1 MHEIKIYGEIVP
13 FEEQWIIDQGGF
25 YNLSALQQSLKE
37 AKGKD
42 IKVRIR
48 SFGGD
53 VETGFTMYNEL
64 RRYAKD
70 NKAKVTTLGE
80 GQVASIATVIFLAGD
95 ERILTGHT
103 EPFVHNAW
111 TYSEGDSKTLVRVA
125 AELEKCNNMI
135 ADHYALHTDLTRDE
149 ALELMNNDTSITAEE
164 AVTIRFATS
173 IEEVLRPVALKRF
186 STKNLVSMGDVD
198 FIDMMIP
205 HHEAAIKMANDFD
218 GKIKNEELKKI
229 IENIKTSQAKEI
241 EQMKKIKE
249 ESTNT
254 NNNKM
259 NKKTQTLYNK
269 VAKFLGQFSNKVVTT
284 ADGKEL
290 DFYELED
297 DAVIAVGDKAYFDG
311 MDADGSFIMPDGETY
326 VLVAGELTEIKNAED
341 KKMDSE
347 ALAEANATIA
357 LLTEQLEA
365 VSNKAVEL
373 DAQNKANIALI
384 AGYKASSKPAPNAS
398 KPNPAPTTPVQ
409 EPSKASAAVANLNK
423 NVIKK

>member
-1 MHEIKIYGEIVP
+1 MHEVFIYGEIVP
-13 FEEQWIIDQGGF
+13 FSEKWITDQGG
-25 YNLSALQQSLKE
+25 YVNIDELQRQLKE

-186 STKNLVSMGDVD
+186 ST
-198 FIDMMIP
+198 
-205 HHEAAIKMANDFD
+205 
-218 GKIKNEELKKI
+218 
-229 IENIKTSQAKEI
+229 
-241 EQMKKIKE
+241 
-249 ESTNT
+249 NT
-254 NNNKM
+254 NNKNM

-269 VAKFLGQFSNKVVTT
+269 VAKFLGQFSNKVVTS

-297 DAVIAVGDKAYFDG
+297 DAVVKVGDKAYYDG

-326 VLVAGELTEIKNAED
+326 VFIAGELTEIQSED
-341 KKMDSE
+341 VTDTDES

-373 DAQNKANIALI
+373 DTQNKAKDALI
-384 AGYKASSKPAPNAS
+384 AGYKASSKPAPNQA
-398 KPNPAPTTPVQ
+398 KEAPKAKEETK
-409 EPSKASAAVANLNK
+409 EPSIAKQAVANLNK

>member
-1 MHEIKIYGEIVP
+1 MHEIKLYGEIVP

-25 YNLSALQQSLKE
+25 YNLTCLQKSLKE

-70 NKAKVTTLGE
+70 NDAKVTTLGE

-111 TYSEGDSKTLVRVA
+111 TYSEGDSKTLIRVA

-186 STKNLVSMGDVD
+186 ST
-198 FIDMMIP
+198 
-205 HHEAAIKMANDFD
+205 
-218 GKIKNEELKKI
+218 
-229 IENIKTSQAKEI
+229 
-241 EQMKKIKE
+241 
-249 ESTNT
+249 NT
-254 NNNKM
+254 NKNKM
-259 NKKTQTLYNK
+259 SNKTKRLTFYAKKT
-269 VAKFLGQFSNKVVTT
+269 LGMVSNKVVST
-284 ADGKEL
+284 ADGKDL

-297 DAVIAVGDKAYFDG
+297 DAVVKVGDKAYYDG
-311 MDADGSFIMPDGETY
+311 IDADGSFIMPDGETY
-326 VLVAGELTEIKNAED
+326 VFIAGELQEILSEDETDTSAED
-341 KKMDSE
+341 
-347 ALAEANATIA
+347 LAEAETTITA
-357 LLTEQLEA
+357 LMEKVNELTNKVDELTA
-365 VSNKAVEL
+365 SNSTK
-373 DAQNKANIALI
+373 DALI
-384 AGYKASSKPAPNAS
+384 AGYKASSKPAPNQGKEAPKEKASEAKVTEAS
-398 KPNPAPTTPVQ
+398 K
-409 EPSKASAAVANLNK
+409 AVANLNK

>member
-1 MHEIKIYGEIVP
+1 MHEIKIYGEIIP
-13 FEEQWIIDQGGF
+13 FEEDWFGNGYI
-25 YNLSALQQSLKE
+25 NLSNVQNQLAE
-37 AKGKD
+37 AEGKD

-53 VETGFTMYNEL
+53 VETGFSIYNEL

-125 AELEKCNNMI
+125 AELDKCNNMI

-149 ALELMNNDTSITAEE
+149 ALDLMNNDTSITPEE
-164 AVTIRFATS
+164 AVKIRFATS

-186 STKNLVSMGDVD
+186 ST
-198 FIDMMIP
+198 
-205 HHEAAIKMANDFD
+205 
-218 GKIKNEELKKI
+218 
-229 IENIKTSQAKEI
+229 
-241 EQMKKIKE
+241 
-249 ESTNT
+249 NT
-254 NNNKM
+254 NNNNM

-297 DAVIAVGDKAYFDG
+297 DAVIAVGDKAYYDG
-311 MDADGSFIMPDGETY
+311 MDADGSFIMPSGETY
-326 VLVAGELTEIKNAED
+326 VLVAGELTEIQSEDITDTNA
-341 KKMDSE
+341 E

-373 DAQNKANIALI
+373 DTQNKAKDTLI
-384 AGYKASSKPAPNAS
+384 AGYKASSKS
-398 KPNPAPTTPVQ
+398 APTQSKEAPKEKQ
-409 EPSKASAAVANLNK
+409 KEAEPSKASLAVANL
-423 NVIKK
+423 KKHLTKQ

>member
-25 YNLSALQQSLKE
+25 YNLSTLQQSLKE

-111 TYSEGDSKTLVRVA
+111 TYSEGDSKTLIRVA

-186 STKNLVSMGDVD
+186 ST
-198 FIDMMIP
+198 
-205 HHEAAIKMANDFD
+205 
-218 GKIKNEELKKI
+218 
-229 IENIKTSQAKEI
+229 
-241 EQMKKIKE
+241 
-249 ESTNT
+249 
-254 NNNKM
+254 NNKLNTM
-259 NKKTQTLYNK
+259 SNKTKRLTFYAKKT
-269 VAKFLGQFSNKVVTT
+269 LGMVSNKLVVT
-284 ADGKEL
+284 ADGKDL

-297 DAVIAVGDKAYFDG
+297 DAVIKVGDKAYYDG
-311 MDADGSFIMPDGETY
+311 IDADGSFIMPDGETY
-326 VLVAGELTEIKNAED
+326 VFIAGELQEIQSED
-341 KKMDSE
+341 APDTNE
-347 ALAEANATIA
+347 DLAEAETTIVA
-357 LLTEQLEA
+357 LTEKVTELANTVAELQA
-365 VSNKAVEL
+365 SNSAKDV
-373 DAQNKANIALI
+373 LI

-398 KPNPAPTTPVQ
+398 KPNPAPTTPAQ

>member
-1 MHEIKIYGEIVP
+1 MHEVFIYGEIVP
-13 FEEQWIIDQGGF
+13 FSEKWITDQGG
-25 YNLSALQQSLKE
+25 YVNIDELQRQLKE

-111 TYSEGDSKTLVRVA
+111 TYSEGDAKTLIRVA
-125 AELEKCNNMI
+125 TELEKCNNMI

-186 STKNLVSMGDVD
+186 T
-198 FIDMMIP
+198 
-205 HHEAAIKMANDFD
+205 
-218 GKIKNEELKKI
+218 
-229 IENIKTSQAKEI
+229 
-241 EQMKKIKE
+241 
-249 ESTNT
+249 TNT
-254 NNNKM
+254 NNKKMSNKTKRLTFYA
-259 NKKTQTLYNK
+259 KKT
-269 VAKFLGQFSNKVVTT
+269 LGLISNKVVTS

-290 DFYELED
+290 DFYELAE
-297 DAVIAVGDKAYFDG
+297 DAVVKVGDKAYYDG

-326 VLVAGELTEIKNAED
+326 VFIAGELTEIQYED
-341 KKMDSE
+341 VTDTNE
-347 ALAEANATIA
+347 DLAEAETTIVA
-357 LLTEQLEA
+357 LTEKVNELINT
-365 VSNKAVEL
+365 VSEL
-373 DAQNKANIALI
+373 QASNSAKDVLI
-384 AGYKASSKPAPNAS
+384 AGYKASSRPAPNQS
-398 KPNPAPTTPVQ
+398 KEAP
-409 EPSKASAAVANLNK
+409 KAKETATENKGLSEKIK
-423 NVIKK
+423 NVQNIKLK

>member
-25 YNLSALQQSLKE
+25 YNLTCLQNALKE
-37 AKGKD
+37 ADGKD

-64 RRYAKD
+64 RRYAKE

-186 STKNLVSMGDVD
+186 ST
-198 FIDMMIP
+198 
-205 HHEAAIKMANDFD
+205 
-218 GKIKNEELKKI
+218 
-229 IENIKTSQAKEI
+229 
-241 EQMKKIKE
+241 
-249 ESTNT
+249 
-254 NNNKM
+254 NNKLNKM
-259 NKKTQTLYNK
+259 NKKTQSVLNK
-269 VAKFLGQFSNKVVTT
+269 FVKIFSAFSNKVVTT

-297 DAVIAVGDKAYFDG
+297 DAVVAVGDKAYYDG

-326 VLVAGELTEIKNAED
+326 VFIAGELTEIQSED
-341 KKMDSE
+341 VTDTNESD
-347 ALAEANATIA
+347 LAEANSTIA
-357 LLTEQLEA
+357 ALTEQLEKA
-365 VSNKAVEL
+365 TNLVEELSASNKAKDV
-373 DAQNKANIALI
+373 II
-384 AGYKASSKPAPNAS
+384 SGYKASSKPAPVKGKEAPKAKEPEAKVTEAS
-398 KPNPAPTTPVQ
+398 K
-409 EPSKASAAVANLNK
+409 AVANL
-423 NVIKK
+423 KKHLTKQ

>member
-13 FEEQWIIDQGGF
+13 FEEQWIIDQGG
-25 YNLSALQQSLKE
+25 YVNLSAVQEQLKNANGE
-37 AKGKD
+37 DVTVK
-42 IKVRIR
+42 IR

-53 VETGFTMYNEL
+53 VETGFTIYNEL

-95 ERILTGHT
+95 ERILTEHT

-111 TYSEGDSKTLVRVA
+111 TYEMGDSKTLKRVA
-125 AELEKCNNMI
+125 DVLEKCNTKI
-135 ADHYALHTDLTRDE
+135 AEHYALHTDLTKEE
-149 ALELMNNDTSITAEE
+149 ALQLMENETSITPEE
-164 AVTIRFATS
+164 AVAMRFATKV
-173 IEEVLRPVALKRF
+173 EEVLRPVALKRF
-186 STKNLVSMGDVD
+186 ST
-198 FIDMMIP
+198 
-205 HHEAAIKMANDFD
+205 
-218 GKIKNEELKKI
+218 
-229 IENIKTSQAKEI
+229 
-241 EQMKKIKE
+241 
-249 ESTNT
+249 NT
-254 NNNKM
+254 NNKNM

-269 VAKFLGQFSNKVVTT
+269 VAKFLGQFSNKVVST

-297 DAVIAVGDKAYFDG
+297 DAVVKVGDKAYYDG

-326 VLVAGELTEIKNAED
+326 VFIAGELQEMQSED
-341 KKMDSE
+341 ETDTDAD

-373 DAQNKANIALI
+373 DTQNKAKDALI
-384 AGYKASSKPAPNAS
+384 SGYKASSKPAPNQS
-398 KPNPAPTTPVQ
+398 KEAPKTKEPEAT
-409 EPSKASAAVANLNK
+409 PSKASSAVANLNK

>member
-25 YNLSALQQSLKE
+25 YNLSTLQQSLKE

-186 STKNLVSMGDVD
+186 ST
-198 FIDMMIP
+198 
-205 HHEAAIKMANDFD
+205 
-218 GKIKNEELKKI
+218 
-229 IENIKTSQAKEI
+229 
-241 EQMKKIKE
+241 
-249 ESTNT
+249 
-254 NNNKM
+254 NNKLNTM
-259 NKKTQTLYNK
+259 SNKTKRLTFYAKKT
-269 VAKFLGQFSNKVVTT
+269 LGMVSNKLVVT
-284 ADGKEL
+284 ADGKDL

-297 DAVIAVGDKAYFDG
+297 DAVIKVGDKAYYDG

-326 VLVAGELTEIKNAED
+326 VFIAGELQEIQSEDETDTNSAED
-341 KKMDSE
+341 
-347 ALAEANATIA
+347 LAEAETTIVA
-357 LLTEQLEA
+357 LTEKVNELANTVAELQA
-365 VSNKAVEL
+365 SNSTK
-373 DAQNKANIALI
+373 DALI
-384 AGYKASSKPAPNAS
+384 AGYKASSKPAPNQS
-398 KPNPAPTTPVQ
+398 KEAPKEKEKEVT
-409 EPSKASAAVANLNK
+409 PSKASQAVANLNQ
-423 NVIKK
+423 NLTKK

>member
-25 YNLSALQQSLKE
+25 YNLTCLQNALKE

-186 STKNLVSMGDVD
+186 ST
-198 FIDMMIP
+198 
-205 HHEAAIKMANDFD
+205 
-218 GKIKNEELKKI
+218 
-229 IENIKTSQAKEI
+229 
-241 EQMKKIKE
+241 
-249 ESTNT
+249 NT
-254 NNNKM
+254 NKNKM
-259 NKKTQTLYNK
+259 SNKTKRLTFYAKKT
-269 VAKFLGQFSNKVVTT
+269 LGMVSNKLVVT
-284 ADGKEL
+284 ADGKDL

-297 DAVIAVGDKAYFDG
+297 DAVIKVGDKAYYDG

-326 VLVAGELTEIKNAED
+326 VFIAGELQEIQSEDETDANSAED
-341 KKMDSE
+341 
-347 ALAEANATIA
+347 LAEAETTIVA
-357 LLTEQLEA
+357 LTEKVNELINT
-365 VSNKAVEL
+365 VSEL
-373 DAQNKANIALI
+373 QASNSAKDVLI

-398 KPNPAPTTPVQ
+398 KPNPAPAVPAK
-409 EPSKASAAVANLNK
+409 EPSKASLAVANLNK

>member
-25 YNLSALQQSLKE
+25 YNLSTLQQSLKE

-103 EPFVHNAW
+103 EPFIHNAW
-111 TYSEGDSKTLVRVA
+111 TYSEGDSKTLIRVA

-186 STKNLVSMGDVD
+186 STN
-198 FIDMMIP
+198 
-205 HHEAAIKMANDFD
+205 N
-218 GKIKNEELKKI
+218 KIKYNE
-229 IENIKTSQAKEI
+229 
-241 EQMKKIKE
+241 
-249 ESTNT
+249 
-254 NNNKM
+254 
-259 NKKTQTLYNK
+259 
-269 VAKFLGQFSNKVVTT
+269 
-284 ADGKEL
+284 
-290 DFYELED
+290 
-297 DAVIAVGDKAYFDG
+297 
-311 MDADGSFIMPDGETY
+311 
-326 VLVAGELTEIKNAED
+326 
-341 KKMDSE
+341 
-347 ALAEANATIA
+347 
-357 LLTEQLEA
+357 
-365 VSNKAVEL
+365 
-373 DAQNKANIALI
+373 
-384 AGYKASSKPAPNAS
+384 
-398 KPNPAPTTPVQ
+398 
-409 EPSKASAAVANLNK
+409 
-423 NVIKK
+423 

>member
-25 YNLSALQQSLKE
+25 YNLTCLQNALKE
-37 AKGKD
+37 ADGKD

-64 RRYAKD
+64 RRYAKE

-164 AVTIRFATS
+164 AVNIRFATS

-186 STKNLVSMGDVD
+186 ST
-198 FIDMMIP
+198 
-205 HHEAAIKMANDFD
+205 
-218 GKIKNEELKKI
+218 
-229 IENIKTSQAKEI
+229 
-241 EQMKKIKE
+241 
-249 ESTNT
+249 
-254 NNNKM
+254 NNKLNKM
-259 NKKTQTLYNK
+259 SNKTKRITFYAKKT
-269 VAKFLGQFSNKVVTT
+269 LGMVSNKVVVT
-284 ADGKEL
+284 ADGKDL
-290 DFYELED
+290 DFYELAD
-297 DAVIAVGDKAYFDG
+297 DAVVAVGDKAYYDG
-311 MDADGSFIMPDGETY
+311 MDADGSFIMPSGETY
-326 VLVAGELTEIKNAED
+326 VFIAGELTEIQSEDQTLTDVSAED
-341 KKMDSE
+341 
-347 ALAEANATIA
+347 LAEAETTITA
-357 LLTEQLEA
+357 LMEKVTELTNKVEELTA
-365 VSNKAVEL
+365 SNSTK
-373 DAQNKANIALI
+373 DALI
-384 AGYKASSKPAPNAS
+384 AGYKASSKPAPVSS
-398 KPNPAPTTPVQ
+398 KPNPAPAIPATTAT
-409 EPSKASAAVANLNK
+409 EASKAVANL
-423 NVIKK
+423 KKHLTKQ